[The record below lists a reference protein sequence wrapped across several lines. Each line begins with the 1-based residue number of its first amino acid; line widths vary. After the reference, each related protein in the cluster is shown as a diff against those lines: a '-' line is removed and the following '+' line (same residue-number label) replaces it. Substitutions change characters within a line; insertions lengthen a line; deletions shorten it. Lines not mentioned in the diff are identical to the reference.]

1 MVFIGGNKRQVKN
14 ELLEI
19 ICLSLEKF
27 LTSIPF
33 HKVGKNIKDFLLWF
47 ASPKTFPKIPKTIPW
62 PWPQL
67 VAIYTPLYGNNLYV
81 YKNRYVLIKTILCIF
96 SKGQTRQIAKTAT
109 CISFNLKRKNIVLM
123 PPLKLAD
130 MADLLTTLVKMQ
142 I

>member
-67 VAIYTPLYGNNLYV
+67 VAIYTPLATS
-81 YKNRYVLIKTILCIF
+81 VLSKRIF
-96 SKGQTRQIAKTAT
+96 CSAG
-109 CISFNLKRKNIVLM
+109 LV
-123 PPLKLAD
+123 
-130 MADLLTTLVKMQ
+130 LTTKRNRLRPKKIQ
-142 I
+142 ISLSH

>member
-27 LTSIPF
+27 LTSTPF

-67 VAIYTPLYGNNLYV
+67 VAIYTPLVHIHKKQIIRTVKPRFSSRLSD
-81 YKNRYVLIKTILCIF
+81 KTIDEVI
-96 SKGQTRQIAKTAT
+96 
-109 CISFNLKRKNIVLM
+109 LKDNRS
-123 PPLKLAD
+123 
-130 MADLLTTLVKMQ
+130 
-142 I
+142 

>member
-47 ASPKTFPKIPKTIPW
+47 ASPKTFPKIPKTILW

-67 VAIYTPLYGNNLYV
+67 VAIYTPLYAVIPNFNFAFQSA
-81 YKNRYVLIKTILCIF
+81 LIWSFQRGMLLLPSSTALEMAA
-96 SKGQTRQIAKTAT
+96 GQ
-109 CISFNLKRKNIVLM
+109 S
-123 PPLKLAD
+123 
-130 MADLLTTLVKMQ
+130 
-142 I
+142 

>member
-1 MVFIGGNKRQVKN
+1 MVFIGGNKRHVKN
-14 ELLEI
+14 ERLEI

-67 VAIYTPLYGNNLYV
+67 VAIYTPLKCYAEA
-81 YKNRYVLIKTILCIF
+81 TI
-96 SKGQTRQIAKTAT
+96 SDTQQI
-109 CISFNLKRKNIVLM
+109 VEEQ
-123 PPLKLAD
+123 
-130 MADLLTTLVKMQ
+130 LLQ
-142 I
+142 R

>member
-47 ASPKTFPKIPKTIPW
+47 ASPKTFPKIPKTILW

-67 VAIYTPLYGNNLYV
+67 VAIYTPLITGDWFDHG
-81 YKNRYVLIKTILCIF
+81 R
-96 SKGQTRQIAKTAT
+96 
-109 CISFNLKRKNIVLM
+109 
-123 PPLKLAD
+123 
-130 MADLLTTLVKMQ
+130 LLGPSMFKYRDYIPVP
-142 I
+142 

>member
-67 VAIYTPLYGNNLYV
+67 VAIYTPLNYDLALGKTTKNLISEE
-81 YKNRYVLIKTILCIF
+81 KLQILSI
-96 SKGQTRQIAKTAT
+96 
-109 CISFNLKRKNIVLM
+109 LM
-123 PPLKLAD
+123 LF
-130 MADLLTTLVKMQ
+130 
-142 I
+142 

>member
-1 MVFIGGNKRQVKN
+1 M
-14 ELLEI
+14 

-27 LTSIPF
+27 LISIPF

-67 VAIYTPLYGNNLYV
+67 VAIYTPL
-81 YKNRYVLIKTILCIF
+81 LICLERLSKT
-96 SKGQTRQIAKTAT
+96 T
-109 CISFNLKRKNIVLM
+109 SF
-123 PPLKLAD
+123 P
-130 MADLLTTLVKMQ
+130 VKS

>member
-67 VAIYTPLYGNNLYV
+67 VAIYTPLV
-81 YKNRYVLIKTILCIF
+81 Y
-96 SKGQTRQIAKTAT
+96 SIA
-109 CISFNLKRKNIVLM
+109 CDHF
-123 PPLKLAD
+123 
-130 MADLLTTLVKMQ
+130 DLNV
-142 I
+142 

>member
-27 LTSIPF
+27 LISIPF

-47 ASPKTFPKIPKTIPW
+47 ASPKTFLKIPKTIPW

-67 VAIYTPLYGNNLYV
+67 VAIYTPLTETCHNFVHSQFFSHSIMTINNL
-81 YKNRYVLIKTILCIF
+81 
-96 SKGQTRQIAKTAT
+96 S
-109 CISFNLKRKNIVLM
+109 SFAPTEEL
-123 PPLKLAD
+123 D
-130 MADLLTTLVKMQ
+130 STMAASAF
-142 I
+142 

>member
-67 VAIYTPLYGNNLYV
+67 VAIYTHAGRLTYERRRVKSTYESGTRDISLY
-81 YKNRYVLIKTILCIF
+81 ILFFFQKCHD
-96 SKGQTRQIAKTAT
+96 K
-109 CISFNLKRKNIVLM
+109 
-123 PPLKLAD
+123 
-130 MADLLTTLVKMQ
+130 
-142 I
+142 

>member
-67 VAIYTPLYGNNLYV
+67 VAIYTPLAVCGTGVALNTFNGWPSESPTLAL
-81 YKNRYVLIKTILCIF
+81 K
-96 SKGQTRQIAKTAT
+96 SKSLSVTFAFT
-109 CISFNLKRKNIVLM
+109 SE
-123 PPLKLAD
+123 
-130 MADLLTTLVKMQ
+130 LLWLE
-142 I
+142 

>member
-67 VAIYTPLYGNNLYV
+67 VAIYTPLPLLPDSSYV
-81 YKNRYVLIKTILCIF
+81 KTL
-96 SKGQTRQIAKTAT
+96 AK
-109 CISFNLKRKNIVLM
+109 S
-123 PPLKLAD
+123 
-130 MADLLTTLVKMQ
+130 
-142 I
+142 